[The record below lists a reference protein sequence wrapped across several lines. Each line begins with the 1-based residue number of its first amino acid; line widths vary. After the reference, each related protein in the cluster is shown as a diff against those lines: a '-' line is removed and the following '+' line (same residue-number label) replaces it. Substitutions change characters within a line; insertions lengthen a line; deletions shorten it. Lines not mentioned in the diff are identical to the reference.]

1 MRTTTASGSHSDTA
15 ERITGATIAGG
26 NHSDAGGQRPYD
38 WIAPALLAGL
48 LLVATWYQGAFALR
62 HWAPVAVLALT
73 ALAAA
78 AAAGGLA
85 VPERWVRVA
94 VGAIWLLTAW
104 ALLSATWSES
114 PAGAIEGASRTALYA
129 ALFTLPCALLASGR
143 AAIRVGVLVVTG
155 IGAIAA
161 ITTFQLLADG
171 TSLFLAGRLDD
182 PVGYRNATACL
193 FALGF
198 WPFVAAAARYDV
210 NPAVRGLALSA
221 ATLVAGLAF
230 LTQARGVVL
239 GLGLGAVIAL
249 GLGPDRTRRAWV
261 GLIALGGVALASGAL
276 LAPYDA
282 FTDSGDAAITDVTT
296 AVNALM
302 LLTIV
307 AFVIGLVGA
316 LFDGGL
322 RLQAPARTT
331 LRTLLRLGLMIVA
344 AGAFVVGIGRVG
356 DPIDYGRERLDEF
369 RSLEDTASG
378 QSRLTFGGGQRADLW
393 RVAWDEFGDR
403 PLTGAGQGS
412 YAFAYYAERRTDRN
426 LTDPHSLVF
435 SLLAELGVVGAL
447 CLAAFLAALAAAVA
461 SAWRAAS
468 GDARRH
474 ASALLAAGLVGLGQA
489 TVDWTWLIPGVT
501 GLSLLALGLGVT
513 CLRRAAGEAARS
525 AGSARPLAR
534 ALPALGFAA
543 MVIVVGSVYLSDVS
557 LRHARADDGQ
567 ARLKSAR
574 TAAKLSPWSVQARYL
589 KAGAL
594 EEIGERAEARTQLQD
609 ALRIEPANFVTLA
622 LLGDLEARARRGRL
636 AHRYYRQAYVL
647 NPRDVGL
654 EKLADRAF

>member
-1 MRTTTASGSHSDTA
+1 MSC
-15 ERITGATIAGG
+15 
-26 NHSDAGGQRPYD
+26 
-38 WIAPALLAGL
+38 
-48 LLVATWYQGAFALR
+48 V
-62 HWAPVAVLALT
+62 
-73 ALAAA
+73 
-78 AAAGGLA
+78 
-85 VPERWVRVA
+85 
-94 VGAIWLLTAW
+94 
-104 ALLSATWSES
+104 
-114 PAGAIEGASRTALYA
+114 
-129 ALFTLPCALLASGR
+129 
-143 AAIRVGVLVVTG
+143 
-155 IGAIAA
+155 
-161 ITTFQLLADG
+161 ADG

-210 NPAVRGLALSA
+210 TPAVRGLALSA

-239 GLGLGAVIAL
+239 GLGLGALVAL
-249 GLGPDRTRRAWV
+249 GLGPDRLRRAWV
-261 GLIALGGVALASGAL
+261 ALIAIGGVALASGSL

-282 FTDSGDAAITDVTT
+282 FTDSGDAAPTDVTT
-296 AVNALM
+296 AVNALV

-307 AFVIGLVGA
+307 AFAIGLVGA

-322 RLQAPARTT
+322 RLQAPARGS
-331 LRTLLRLGLMIVA
+331 LRTLLQIGLALVA
-344 AGAFVVGIGRVG
+344 AGAFVVGIARVG
-356 DPIDYGRERLDEF
+356 NPVDYGRERLDEF

-393 RVAWDEFGDR
+393 RVAWDQFGDR
-403 PLTGAGQGS
+403 PLAGAGQGS
-412 YAFAYYAERRTDRN
+412 YAFAYYTDRRTDRN
-426 LTDPHSLVF
+426 LTDPHSLVL
-435 SLLAELGVVGAL
+435 SLLAELGIVGVL

-461 SAWRAAS
+461 SAWRTAS
-468 GDARRH
+468 GVARRH

-513 CLRRAAGEAARS
+513 CLRRSAAES
-525 AGSARPLAR
+525 ADSARPLAR
-534 ALPALGFAA
+534 ALPAIGFAA
-543 MVIVVGSVYLSDVS
+543 LVVVVGCVYLADVN

-567 ARLKSAR
+567 ARLDAAR
-574 TAAKLSPWSVQARYL
+574 AAARLSPWSVQARYL
-589 KAGAL
+589 EAGAL
-594 EEIGERAEARTQLQD
+594 EELGRRAEARTRLRD

-636 AHRYYRQAYVL
+636 AHAYYQRAYAL

-654 EKLADRAF
+654 RKLAGRDL